1 MSLCQILTSLKLN
14 SMREKLCS
22 RLLVDLAAGGSVYPQ
37 AENFLCEWGMIPRPL
52 MGLLTKVA
60 TIHADSN

>member
-1 MSLCQILTSLKLN
+1 
-14 SMREKLCS
+14 MREKLCS